1 MFRPFL
7 LYDSR
12 GGDAFRQALEPY
24 GEPVAL
30 PPYRELPLPV
40 QGHPDLLVFPL
51 EGALYTY
58 EGYWLENQ
66 RLFGKL
72 GCPVV
77 PLALPAGAYPLDLW
91 FDGLPLCGRLLGRRG
106 SLPEALTKKLTPLY
120 IKQGYAHCSAL
131 SLGAAGVI
139 SADRSILEAAEALGV
154 PCFRTEPAEILLPG
168 YDRGFLG
175 GASALMGQEVLFF
188 GDLFTH
194 PQAAE
199 ISSFLASRNYRIHS
213 LLPGRLVDR
222 GGLVVLFP
230 PEQGRRGL

>member
-12 GGDAFRQALEPY
+12 GGEAFRQALEPY

-120 IKQGYAHCSAL
+120 IKQGYARCSTL
-131 SLGAAGVI
+131 SLGATGVI

-175 GASALMGQEVLFF
+175 GASALVK
-188 GDLFTH
+188 
-194 PQAAE
+194 
-199 ISSFLASRNYRIHS
+199 
-213 LLPGRLVDR
+213 
-222 GGLVVLFP
+222 
-230 PEQGRRGL
+230 